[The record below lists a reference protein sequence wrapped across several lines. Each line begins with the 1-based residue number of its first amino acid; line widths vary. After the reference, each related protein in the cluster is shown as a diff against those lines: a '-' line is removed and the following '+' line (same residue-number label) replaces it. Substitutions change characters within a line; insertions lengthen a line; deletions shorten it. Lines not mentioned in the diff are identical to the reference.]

1 MAKYADY
8 LFYQTVYQGGLSEAD
23 FTKYGEI
30 ASMHMAN
37 ISNGAVDTAPATMAK
52 AIQFACCE
60 YADFFKSVNDIR
72 KATGN
77 GTISSE
83 SNDGFSRAYVTGAG
97 LSAAQASEADAIA
110 RTYLVFPFNLLYGG
124 RDLV

>member
-23 FTKYGEI
+23 FAKYGEI

-37 ISNGAVDTAPATMAK
+37 ITNGAVDTAPSTMAK
-52 AIQFACCE
+52 AVQFACCE
-60 YADFFKSVNDIR
+60 YTDFFKGVSDIR

-77 GTISSE
+77 GVITSE
-83 SNDGFSRAYVTGAG
+83 SNDGFSRGYVSGAD
-97 LSAAQASEADAIA
+97 LSKAQASEAESIA